1 MGFFSFCNFEGILEA
16 ESAML
21 RKEQAAEQP
30 CQSLPYPPAAG
41 AIGVT
46 APTWDIRTL
55 QEALSST
62 WMSPI
67 TYH

>member
-21 RKEQAAEQP
+21 RKEQAAGQP

-46 APTWDIRTL
+46 APT
-55 QEALSST
+55 
-62 WMSPI
+62 
-67 TYH
+67 